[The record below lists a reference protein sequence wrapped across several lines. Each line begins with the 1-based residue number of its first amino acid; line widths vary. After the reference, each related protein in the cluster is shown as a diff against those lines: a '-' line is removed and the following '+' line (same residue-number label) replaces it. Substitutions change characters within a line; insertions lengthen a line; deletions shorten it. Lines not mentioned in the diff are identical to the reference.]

1 MGVPPAPPRFHRTSP
16 TFAFGDSGFGGG
28 SNCARCA
35 CTIGSFSEN
44 RAPSVKVVQQQFGHK
59 SASMT
64 LDVYSHLFPDELDTQ
79 ATRLDGLRSA
89 APADSVRTQETDA
102 EIVAIADRL

>member
-1 MGVPPAPPRFHRTSP
+1 
-16 TFAFGDSGFGGG
+16 
-28 SNCARCA
+28 
-35 CTIGSFSEN
+35 
-44 RAPSVKVVQQQFGHK
+44 VKVVQQQFGHK

>member
-1 MGVPPAPPRFHRTSP
+1 
-16 TFAFGDSGFGGG
+16 
-28 SNCARCA
+28 
-35 CTIGSFSEN
+35 
-44 RAPSVKVVQQQFGHK
+44 
-59 SASMT
+59 